1 MRLGGPRLRQ
11 RTIGEGPRCRGISCI
26 EAAGVERVY
35 SWQRLSVWTAP
46 GEEPSSDSSTHNLAP
61 GDPMPSS
68 GLTSSYKHV
77 CACPHT
83 ETRLHTSLKIQNN
96 LKTFSRGGRGG
107 CRVQW
112 FTPTDQQWGGH
123 KGVTTLSRPDKWS
136 SQRVLGQPELHGE
149 SVS

>member
-1 MRLGGPRLRQ
+1 
-11 RTIGEGPRCRGISCI
+11 
-26 EAAGVERVY
+26 
-35 SWQRLSVWTAP
+35 
-46 GEEPSSDSSTHNLAP
+46 
-61 GDPMPSS
+61 MPSS
-68 GLTSSYKHV
+68 GLTSSYTHM

-123 KGVTTLSRPDKWS
+123 KGVTTLSRPDEWA
-136 SQRVLGQPELHGE
+136 SQRVLGQPELLGE
-149 SVS
+149 SIS